1 MIRSECVF
9 VGSRRTQQ
17 SEGGSD
23 SVEGIGRGE
32 WRKSSLSDEIAVDD
46 VEGQRG
52 SFGRAGTVEVDD
64 TEETLDNKEK
74 GVTP

>member
-17 SEGGSD
+17 SEGESD

-32 WRKSSLSDEIAVDD
+32 WRKSSLSDEIAVDE
-46 VEGQRG
+46 VLQLLGRLHG
-52 SFGRAGTVEVDD
+52 SAGPTF
-64 TEETLDNKEK
+64 
-74 GVTP
+74 P